1 MSDAN
6 PPAELPAEES
16 PPLDIPIGAMLD
28 PEMETELAVEL
39 IQPAPACD
47 VLDVAPPSELGPDLA
62 QTVEALASPDGLPAA
77 APPGPDTLAADLHR
91 RLDALA
97 DALGRRL
104 DGLQAQFDREV
115 RAEATR
121 ERVVDRLHA
130 ELQEYK
136 QDLLLSVLRPV
147 FVDLIQLHDD
157 LGKMAEALPADE
169 PVDPSRVRGLLEGVQ
184 QGLEDV
190 LYRQGVEPFHG
201 EEPSFDPRR
210 QRAVATVP
218 TDDPALNKAIAARL
232 RKGFRSGERVI
243 RPEVVSVF
251 ALKK

>member
-1 MSDAN
+1 MSVN
-6 PPAELPAEES
+6 YPPDEGS
-16 PPLDIPIGAMLD
+16 PPLDDPAGAV
-28 PEMETELAVEL
+28 PETETETGAELVVEL

-47 VLDVAPPSELGPDLA
+47 VLDVTPPAEAGPDLA
-62 QTVEALASPDGLPAA
+62 ATVDTLASPDG
-77 APPGPDTLAADLHR
+77 PPVAVPPVPELRTDEIHRRLDTLAETLGR
-91 RLDALA
+91 RLDAL
-97 DALGRRL
+97 
-104 DGLQAQFDREV
+104 QAQFEREV

-169 PVDPSRVRGLLEGVQ
+169 PVDPARVRGLLEGVQ

-190 LYRQGVEPFHG
+190 LYRQGVESFAT

-218 TDDPALNKAIAARL
+218 TDDPALNRSIAARL
-232 RKGFRSGERVI
+232 RKGFRSGEKVI

-251 ALKK
+251 AQKK